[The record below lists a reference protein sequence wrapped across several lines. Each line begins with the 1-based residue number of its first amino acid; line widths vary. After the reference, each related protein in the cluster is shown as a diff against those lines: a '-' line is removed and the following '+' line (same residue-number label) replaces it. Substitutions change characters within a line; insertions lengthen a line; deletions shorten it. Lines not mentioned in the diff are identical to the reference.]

1 MGVRSSLS
9 LESGEIRETCHKQK
23 QTLRLPVVNL
33 FLIEMS
39 EKFHCN
45 HFPPNSTRLKNEL
58 AIKGEKKKPSMKFQP
73 CRYAPLVAVSAL
85 NLPLRSVVSPPD
97 PPSAVNQK
105 IKPINI
111 Y

>member
-1 MGVRSSLS
+1 MKIFLCE
-9 LESGEIRETCHKQK
+9 ESV
-23 QTLRLPVVNL
+23 LRHNKRN
-33 FLIEMS
+33 S
-39 EKFHCN
+39 
-45 HFPPNSTRLKNEL
+45 FPSYLDHYLKNEL
-58 AIKGEKKKPSMKFQP
+58 AIKGEKKKSSMKFQP